1 MATIIGRKK
10 EILELNEL
18 YKSEKPE
25 LIVVYGRRRVGKTFL
40 IDQALKN
47 NITFRHAGLSPV
59 DEKGKKNLMPEQLK
73 HFYYSLLLQG
83 MKKSH
88 VPTSWLEAFFMLEM
102 HLQKIDKGKR
112 MVIFLDE
119 LPWMDTPRSGF
130 LTAFESFWNGWACHR
145 DNIMVIVCGSANS
158 WIHDKLLNNYGGLY
172 GRTTHEI
179 KLSPFT
185 LNECEQFFASR
196 KIRISRYDIVQSY
209 MMLGGI
215 PYYLGYFD
223 KDKSLPQNID
233 KLFFAEQPK
242 LRDEYNRLFN
252 SVFTNPDEMKSIV
265 DFLGKSHAGYTRKEI
280 LKHLNIEDSGSFS
293 DKLKALV
300 ASDFITEYIPFGE
313 SKRNTH
319 YKLIDPFCYFH
330 QKYIHGQHTMEN
342 DFWSRNHCS
351 QSVISWRGIAF
362 EEVCF
367 KHVAQIKHALGILGV
382 TTTQSAWS
390 VSGDDEAEG
399 TQIDLL
405 VERNDNITNMCEMK
419 FYSEEYSIDKSYHN
433 KLMHRQNILLEN
445 ISKKSAIHTTL
456 VTTYGLKHNEYSGD
470 FTNVITLD
478 DLFKE

>member
-18 YKSEKPE
+18 YKSDKPE
-25 LIVVYGRRRVGKTFL
+25 LIAVYGRRRVGKTFL

-196 KIRISRYDIVQSY
+196 KIRISRYDIFQSY

-233 KLFFAEQPK
+233 KLFFA
-242 LRDEYNRLFN
+242 
-252 SVFTNPDEMKSIV
+252 
-265 DFLGKSHAGYTRKEI
+265 
-280 LKHLNIEDSGSFS
+280 
-293 DKLKALV
+293 
-300 ASDFITEYIPFGE
+300 
-313 SKRNTH
+313 
-319 YKLIDPFCYFH
+319 
-330 QKYIHGQHTMEN
+330 
-342 DFWSRNHCS
+342 
-351 QSVISWRGIAF
+351 
-362 EEVCF
+362 
-367 KHVAQIKHALGILGV
+367 
-382 TTTQSAWS
+382 
-390 VSGDDEAEG
+390 
-399 TQIDLL
+399 
-405 VERNDNITNMCEMK
+405 
-419 FYSEEYSIDKSYHN
+419 
-433 KLMHRQNILLEN
+433 
-445 ISKKSAIHTTL
+445 
-456 VTTYGLKHNEYSGD
+456 
-470 FTNVITLD
+470 
-478 DLFKE
+478 